1 VFDEFASYRR
11 TKCIIKHYEQASFLN
26 MEVGVF
32 HSQAYPFDPIKM
44 TSQTVEEKT
53 LTNKH
58 SLVPFLF
65 LYFPFLLQFILLIF
79 LFFLFLFSPSAYVDP
94 Y

>member
-1 VFDEFASYRR
+1 MFDEFTSYRQ
-11 TKCIIKHYEQASFLN
+11 TKYIIKHYEQASFLN

-32 HSQAYPFDPIKM
+32 HSHAYPFDSCKM

-53 LTNKH
+53 LTNKL

-65 LYFPFLLQFILLIF
+65 SLFSLPAAVYITSFSILYFSV
-79 LFFLFLFSPSAYVDP
+79 FSFSLR
-94 Y
+94 

>member
-32 HSQAYPFDPIKM
+32 HSHAYPFVPIK
-44 TSQTVEEKT
+44 
-53 LTNKH
+53 
-58 SLVPFLF
+58 
-65 LYFPFLLQFILLIF
+65 
-79 LFFLFLFSPSAYVDP
+79 
-94 Y
+94 